1 MLGKI
6 GGGSNSEVYRMRRRS
21 DDRIVV
27 CKRVPYGSMDAKE
40 KHQLVEEVNI
50 LRELKSSHIVKYHE
64 HVLDK
69 MSMSIYLIM
78 EYCEGGDLDTFLR
91 DIQKQKKLLP
101 EESIWKIFMQVL
113 LALHEVHKR
122 KEGVIL
128 HRDIKPANIFL
139 DSQHNVKLGDFGLA
153 KRLNN

>member
-1 MLGKI
+1 
-6 GGGSNSEVYRMRRRS
+6 MRRKS
-21 DDRIVV
+21 DDRVVV
-27 CKRVPYGSMDAKE
+27 CKKIPYGHMDAKE

-69 MSMSIYLIM
+69 SAMSIYLVM
-78 EYCEGGDLDTFLR
+78 EYCEGGDLDSFLR
-91 DIQKQKKLLP
+91 SVLKERRYLP

-113 LALHEVHKR
+113 LAVYEIHKR
-122 KEGVIL
+122 KEGMIL

-139 DSQHNVKLGDFGLA
+139 DSSQNVKLGDFGLA
-153 KRLNN
+153 RRLAN